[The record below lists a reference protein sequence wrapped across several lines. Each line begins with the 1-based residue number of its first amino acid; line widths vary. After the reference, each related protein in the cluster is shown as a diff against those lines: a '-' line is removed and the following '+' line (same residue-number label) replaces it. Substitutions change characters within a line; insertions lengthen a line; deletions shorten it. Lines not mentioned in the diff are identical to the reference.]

1 MIIDIEKL
9 KKIDD
14 IISCEGSVLS
24 LYEYE
29 DKLFLSSHLIDGTG
43 LVFYSTNLESLSH
56 YFDSK
61 ITLSELYQLSN
72 DIFITRKYKKDS
84 KLYLSDDFLLL
95 IQYGNL
101 LLEQLSKDLIN
112 HLFIEKIK
120 NSF

>member
-14 IISCEGSVLS
+14 IISCEGSILS
-24 LYEYE
+24 LYEYK
-29 DKLFLSSHLIDGTG
+29 DKLFLSSHLTDGTG
-43 LVFYSTNLESLSH
+43 LVFYSTNLESLSL

-112 HLFIEKIK
+112 HHFIERIK